1 MKKKIIIG
9 GVAAVLLIL
18 LFFGY
23 RLAYVKVNTLFPLD
37 ENEVLDVFVEEDVSK
52 PLSVLLLADSLRGE
66 QAAAIIEALNQ
77 LELVKEER
85 ELVRYSLELGEA
97 NVLYEV
103 HIIFDHTKN
112 KLRYHLRREGGCTLY
127 ILENN
132 RIIVFYGGY
141 EYYDVIRENYDD
153 FLTLLDEYK
162 NYCLTRIELEDGP
175 IFTNY
180 EDYHNYLNQEF
191 SE

>member
-9 GVAAVLLIL
+9 GVATVLLIL

-37 ENEVLDVFVEEDVSK
+37 ENEVLDVFVEEDVSSS
-52 PLSVLLLADSLRGE
+52 LSALRGLRGE
-66 QAAAIIEALNQ
+66 QAVTIIEALNQ

-132 RIIVFYGGY
+132 RIIAFYGGY
-141 EYYDVIRENYDD
+141 EYYDVISENYDD
-153 FLTLLDEYK
+153 FLTLLNEYK
-162 NYCLTRIELEDGP
+162 NYCLQNEIT
-175 IFTNY
+175 
-180 EDYHNYLNQEF
+180 
-191 SE
+191 